1 MRNVIFNIV
10 IYVLVPVVLICG
22 VMYYS
27 WKGYN
32 SYRINHYGQDAV
44 AVITR
49 KWDGTLYYDVE
60 FEGKYY
66 SSSIIVRKKVFRE
79 VVVGERFYA
88 RILADKMKY
97 HKNNG
102 ITPSYIKII
111 LCPLPDYLQDI
122 ERERMRVDFMYDTD

>member
-10 IYVLVPVVLICG
+10 IYVLVPVVLIWG

-88 RILADKMKY
+88 RILAD
-97 HKNNG
+97 
-102 ITPSYIKII
+102 IKII

-122 ERERMRVDFMYDTD
+122 ERERMRVDSMYDTD

>member
-1 MRNVIFNIV
+1 
-10 IYVLVPVVLICG
+10 
-22 VMYYS
+22 MYYS

-49 KWDGTLYYDVE
+49 KWDGTL
-60 FEGKYY
+60 YY

-122 ERERMRVDFMYDTD
+122 ERERMRVDSMYDTD